1 MFLVLPRSAL
11 HCLYDC
17 VCERE
22 RAFECVC
29 GRGVRKES
37 RTTPTRKV
45 LMGDWKAKGNLVS
58 SSPLTSLGG
67 SSSSGCIPAME
78 PAPTRHTHQN
88 FHLSGAG
95 SFSVSHHPL
104 VPRVVT
110 ASCWCQSQGCH
121 SVPWLASQL
130 LCNLCHQLPRLNSL
144 CLKHPEWFWVHL
156 DPGIQRAFP
165 WSGPGARVSVEVK
178 VDTVSVP
185 MALLGKFTR
194 RWPVQNSLS
203 LSLENAF

>member
-1 MFLVLPRSAL
+1 MWEGGQEGEQDNPYKEGADGRLEGERKSGIIFPSYFFGWQLQQWL
-11 HCLYDC
+11 HPSHG
-17 VCERE
+17 
-22 RAFECVC
+22 A
-29 GRGVRKES
+29 
-37 RTTPTRKV
+37 
-45 LMGDWKAKGNLVS
+45 S
-58 SSPLTSLGG
+58 SYQAHPPEFPPLW
-67 SSSSGCIPAME
+67 
-78 PAPTRHTHQN
+78 
-88 FHLSGAG
+88 AG